1 MNNGVL
7 MIGMTICNRPLF
19 HWFRKEV
26 VRDNLSLNNTAGDD
40 SEHGEYV
47 DDDGDVDSYV
57 DDDDDDDDDDD
68 SKQMSIIITVVKPTY
83 NILTLI
89 MVIII

>member
-19 HWFRKEV
+19 HWFRKEAAAE
-26 VRDNLSLNNTAGDD
+26 ND

-57 DDDDDDDDDDD
+57 DDDDDD
-68 SKQMSIIITVVKPTY
+68 SKQMSIMNTVVKPTY
-83 NILTLI
+83 IILTLF